1 MRAVNPLLGRASL
14 LAAALALLG
23 SGPASA
29 QSTPLPGSSPN
40 PWAVAAS
47 TPAVPAA
54 SPPAALGN
62 ALSVN
67 GGPWVPAEFLFFS
80 NGRVV
85 SDYAW
90 RDKLR
95 GQRGVLYTAADL
107 SGDVESL
114 LALGVFDR
122 VVPAVYG
129 IQGTEVPSDLA
140 PLSVSSQQVR
150 VVFDV
155 LEKPKAEPVK
165 PQLVTPP
172 SAVSGVLLTPTAYR
186 GAGRH
191 VNPGLSLDL
200 NAAYF
205 IGRIYGFNNFPGSPR
220 KTNYI
225 DRIGLWTLTLDGKMQ
240 VQSEGPIRP
249 ALAVGGQA
257 MLLFRDSPQP
267 TVQTP
272 AVSVKIDAKST
283 RVLTDAYVVA
293 SKRLGPIRTSAGML
307 QGNMGDLAAELSEFL
322 RPEALRFY
330 ANRPGAEVHSRTMPF
345 ASALYLLKPDFPIGV
360 EFMKFN
366 GAPLN
371 PFLVNFKLGRFL
383 KLNFD
388 LALLKYQGGY
398 DLLGVFQFRYNHF
411 PRR

>member
-1 MRAVNPLLGRASL
+1 MRAVNPLLGRTRRLSGL
-14 LAAALALLG
+14 LPLLFCALA
-23 SGPASA
+23 ASA
-29 QSTPLPGSSPN
+29 QSPEPAPN
-40 PWAVAAS
+40 PWAVPVSTAA
-47 TPAVPAA
+47 APAA
-54 SPPAALGN
+54 PPARLGN
-62 ALSVN
+62 PLPVS

-80 NGRVV
+80 SGKVV

-95 GQRGVLYTAADL
+95 GRPRVLYTSADL

-114 LALGVFDR
+114 LALGAFER
-122 VVPAVYG
+122 VTPSVYG
-129 IQGTEVPSDLA
+129 IPGTEVSSDLA
-140 PLSVSSQQVR
+140 PISVSSQQVR

-155 LEKPKAEPVK
+155 VEKPKAEAPK
-165 PQLVTPP
+165 PKFTTPP
-172 SAVSGVLLTPTAYR
+172 SALGGVFLTPTAYR

-191 VNPGLSLDL
+191 TNPGLALDV

-205 IGRIYGFNNFPGSPR
+205 IGRLYGKNSFTDSPR

-225 DRIGLWTLTLDGKMQ
+225 DRVGLWTLTADGKMQ
-240 VQSEGPIRP
+240 VQSEGEFRP
-249 ALAVGGQA
+249 AMAVGGQA
-257 MLLFRDSPQP
+257 MLVFRDSPQP

-272 AVSVKIDAKST
+272 AVSVKIDARST
-283 RVLTDAYVVA
+283 RVLTDGYLVL
-293 SKRLGPIRTSAGML
+293 SKKLGPVRASAGLM
-307 QGNMGDLAAELSEFL
+307 QGTVGELAPELTEFL

-330 ANRPGAEVHSRTMPF
+330 AGRPGQEVHSRTVPF
-345 ASALYLLKPDFPIGV
+345 GSMLYLYKPDFPIGV

-371 PFLVNFKLGRFL
+371 PYLVNFKLGRIL

-388 LALLKYQGGY
+388 LAVIKFQGGY

-411 PRR
+411 PNR

>member
-1 MRAVNPLLGRASL
+1 MNPTCGRAALLSGL
-14 LAAALALLG
+14 LAVLFAAPAAAQPGIWGQPLSTGPAVSTAAAP
-23 SGPASA
+23 SGPALGN
-29 QSTPLPGSSPN
+29 PLPVS
-40 PWAVAAS
+40 
-47 TPAVPAA
+47 
-54 SPPAALGN
+54 
-62 ALSVN
+62 

-80 NGRVV
+80 SGKVV

-95 GQRGVLYTAADL
+95 GRRNVLYTSADL
-107 SGDVESL
+107 AGDVEGL
-114 LALGVFDR
+114 LGLNAFDR
-122 VVPAVYG
+122 VTPGVYG
-129 IQGTEVPSDLA
+129 IPGTEVPSDLA
-140 PLSVSSQQVR
+140 PISVSSQQVR
-150 VVFDV
+150 VVFEV
-155 LEKPKAEPVK
+155 VEKPKAEPVK
-165 PQLVTPP
+165 PKMVTPP
-172 SAVSGVLLTPTAYR
+172 SALGGVFLTPTAYR

-191 VNPGLSLDL
+191 TVPGLALDI

-205 IGRIYGFNNFPGSPR
+205 IGRLYGKNSFPNSPR

-225 DRIGLWTLTLDGKMQ
+225 DRVGLWTLTADGKMQ
-240 VQSEGPIRP
+240 VQSEGTYRP
-249 ALAVGGQA
+249 AVAVGGQA

-283 RVLTDAYVVA
+283 RVLTDGYFVA
-293 SKRLGPIRTSAGML
+293 SKKFGPIRTSAGVM
-307 QGNMGDLAAELSEFL
+307 QGNIGELAAELTEFL

-330 ANRPGAEVHSRTMPF
+330 ANRPGQEVKSRTVPF
-345 ASALYLLKPDFPIGV
+345 GSAMYLYKPDFPIGV

-371 PFLVNFKLGRFL
+371 PYLVNFKLGRFL

-388 LALLKYQGGY
+388 LAVIKFQGGY

-411 PRR
+411 PKN